1 MGRCRDAGESFK
13 MSEIKGQ
20 IDNIKLKWL
29 SVPKGPSGMAYVELE
44 DKRLICV
51 RWSKD
56 SHGISV
62 EFPDSI
68 LGYDI
73 QGSVDDSG
81 VKKYSLSKRNS
92 NKFWL
97 DLRFLKSGELDV
109 EKSAANRKKKITL
122 KSQMPG
128 KIIKVL
134 VSKDQDVEKGQP
146 LLVMEAMKMEN
157 EICSPIAGKIIDIK
171 IDKDKTIESGAP
183 LLVIE

>member
-1 MGRCRDAGESFK
+1 
-13 MSEIKGQ
+13 MSAIKGRVGGIQ
-20 IDNIKLKWL
+20 LKWL
-29 SVPKGPSGMAYVELE
+29 SVPKGTSSMAYVELE

-51 RWSKD
+51 RWNKD

-62 EFPDSI
+62 EFPDAVLS
-68 LGYDI
+68 YDI
-73 QGSVDDSG
+73 QGIVDDNE
-81 VKKYSLSKRNS
+81 VRNYLLSKRNS
-92 NKFWL
+92 NEFWA

-109 EKSAANRKKKITL
+109 EKSTANRKKKVTL

-134 VSKDQDVEKGQP
+134 VSKEQSVEKGQP

-157 EICSPIAGKIIDIK
+157 EICSPIAGKVVDIK